1 MLRKTYEIPCCWTL
15 LSFRSWDILAS
26 LRSTVAMVRSS
37 CSLEWCERHTNEM
50 MLIQVLMQVFERDT
64 FEYFTWTDL
73 KDSLPLSI
81 QKVRFSSL
89 SGLRYFANLQLRF
102 SLHVCLEFFCHAS
115 TLSKI
120 NRCGGKI
127 VQRLFLLTIVQTL
140 LYYLILYYLIL
151 YYYNDNSVP
160 SELLTRRGKVCAL
173 EGSYAK

>member
-1 MLRKTYEIPCCWTL
+1 M
-15 LSFRSWDILAS
+15 
-26 LRSTVAMVRSS
+26 
-37 CSLEWCERHTNEM
+37 
-50 MLIQVLMQVFERDT
+50 
-64 FEYFTWTDL
+64 
-73 KDSLPLSI
+73 
-81 QKVRFSSL
+81 
-89 SGLRYFANLQLRF
+89 
-102 SLHVCLEFFCHAS
+102 HVCLEFFWHAS